1 MPKEVIKRLQ
11 LCVDAHVSA
20 RPDLPTFS
28 WSHVHRAVHADG
40 PPKMGVKVQRQSR
53 DRKSV
58 V

>member
-40 PPKMGVKVQRQSR
+40 PPKMGVKVQRQSQ
-53 DRKSV
+53 S
-58 V
+58 